1 MDAGCVGNIRCQH
14 DRILLRQVCA
24 RYCGAAFLPAPTSVR
39 LPARLFALLSFAR
52 PCSLGLGSVGVMIML
67 GGWVYAKRMFV
78 RVQFDSE
85 ASLKNQ
91 EMKEMQIK

>member
-1 MDAGCVGNIRCQH
+1 
-14 DRILLRQVCA
+14 
-24 RYCGAAFLPAPTSVR
+24 
-39 LPARLFALLSFAR
+39 
-52 PCSLGLGSVGVMIML
+52 MIML